1 MEKNVRIKKQVF
13 VKKDFDKVVDRSF
26 KSFVDSV
33 EEEQLTVEQFFI
45 LYDELFFEIP
55 VLGETASH
63 QHLIERSST
72 LLEVEQDNQDIQP
85 LLDEIAVLREQILEL
100 QTQLVEGNTPEQ

>member
-1 MEKNVRIKKQVF
+1 MKKDVRIKKEVF
-13 VKKDFDKVVDRSF
+13 VKKDFEKVVDRSF
-26 KSFVDSV
+26 KSFVDDVAEEQTTV
-33 EEEQLTVEQFFI
+33 EEFFV

-63 QHLIERSST
+63 EHLIKRSST
-72 LLEVEQDNQDIQP
+72 LVEIEQDTQDIQP

-100 QTQLVEGNTPEQ
+100 QTQLVEANTPDQ